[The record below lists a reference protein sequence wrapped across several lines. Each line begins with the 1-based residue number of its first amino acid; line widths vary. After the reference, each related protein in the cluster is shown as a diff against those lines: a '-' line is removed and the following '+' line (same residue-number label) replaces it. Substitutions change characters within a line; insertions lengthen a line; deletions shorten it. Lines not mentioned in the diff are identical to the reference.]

1 MLSSATSQRATL
13 LAAPEE
19 GRIIARSA
27 CARWLSSAL
36 LATTILGLASFWFW
50 ILVQRTPFWYT
61 LVEGDPPS
69 YTPALGPDGYELV
82 LVFATASLVV
92 AAVAARASELLVGH
106 RQWVWPYTRVIR
118 LRSVEFTRVSLCL
131 WSLITAGILSWYLQ
145 DAVPDLQEVFG
156 PSPFLPGDRARW
168 VEAVDILAFFAGK
181 VAMLPI
187 CLLGVPLARSSALWR
202 LAGLSYE
209 EAVTYHRW
217 LGAIAVVLTTLHTIG
232 YLVVWWQPGRMDG
245 HVVAG
250 LHSLYERLFSQ
261 EHGIRGLNPLCEG
274 RICESVSNLAGLIA
288 WAAGVV
294 LALLSFE
301 RVRRSRYLYFIQFHQ
316 LHYVFFGFTCAHWS
330 FATWYMLPPAVF
342 YAADIALRSRG
353 SYACDGATGRV
364 HGDAAATPSMITL
377 VLPAPPIAA
386 AAASSGCPHLARQAA
401 RATDN
406 SPASVCASL
415 EADGSTTA
423 GGTASGTSALEAADP
438 WAGTT
443 CYLQVKAISPLR
455 AVGGW
460 THPFTVA
467 GSVAVDPAAD
477 QPARRALLVHIA
489 PERAWTLSLARRV
502 AKAGGGADAHLDG
515 VAVTGPLPAPPHL
528 NHLAHAAL
536 SGRPVL
542 LIGAGSG
549 VTPCLALLRMLASQ
563 PMPAGARVR
572 FVVVARSLA
581 VLETLDGFMLPSG
594 ADGVAGFEWLSAE
607 LHLTRTLPPGS
618 AGVVDAPAAGAPHSF
633 RGAFRLRA
641 LPSGALAAHAAPFGL
656 VAPPGKVP
664 SSPGHV
670 RRAFELDEISSLL
683 GATAG
688 FLCVTWPL
696 LCAPSEEAAPWA
708 DKPTVVSGL
717 GSLLLAWLGA
727 LAGAHLAIAVADAAA
742 SFARRRPPTLPSV
755 GATAFLDGNAAQGGR
770 PPALSVPLASNGAR
784 PSMAACLAAFDTP
797 GDMVVA
803 AGGPE
808 VLLASLD
815 AELRPRRV
823 RLTRLT
829 HPM

>member
-1 MLSSATSQRATL
+1 
-13 LAAPEE
+13 
-19 GRIIARSA
+19 
-27 CARWLSSAL
+27 
-36 LATTILGLASFWFW
+36 
-50 ILVQRTPFWYT
+50 
-61 LVEGDPPS
+61 
-69 YTPALGPDGYELV
+69 
-82 LVFATASLVV
+82 
-92 AAVAARASELLVGH
+92 
-106 RQWVWPYTRVIR
+106 
-118 LRSVEFTRVSLCL
+118 
-131 WSLITAGILSWYLQ
+131 
-145 DAVPDLQEVFG
+145 
-156 PSPFLPGDRARW
+156 
-168 VEAVDILAFFAGK
+168 
-181 VAMLPI
+181 
-187 CLLGVPLARSSALWR
+187 
-202 LAGLSYE
+202 
-209 EAVTYHRW
+209 
-217 LGAIAVVLTTLHTIG
+217 
-232 YLVVWWQPGRMDG
+232 
-245 HVVAG
+245 
-250 LHSLYERLFSQ
+250 
-261 EHGIRGLNPLCEG
+261 
-274 RICESVSNLAGLIA
+274 
-288 WAAGVV
+288 
-294 LALLSFE
+294 
-301 RVRRSRYLYFIQFHQ
+301 
-316 LHYVFFGFTCAHWS
+316 
-330 FATWYMLPPAVF
+330 MLPPAVF

-415 EADGSTTA
+415 EADDSTTA

-443 CYLQVKAISPLR
+443 CYLQVK
-455 AVGGW
+455 
-460 THPFTVA
+460 PFRLSA
-467 GSVAVDPAAD
+467 PSAD
-477 QPARRALLVHIA
+477 GRIRSRSPARWPSTPPPTSPRGALLVHIA

-594 ADGVAGFEWLSAE
+594 ANGATGFPWLTTE
-607 LHLTRTLPPGS
+607 LHLTRTLPPGP

-641 LPSGALAAHAAPFGL
+641 LPRGALAAHAAPFGL
-656 VAPPGKVP
+656 VAPPGKVS

-683 GATAG
+683 GAMVG

-727 LAGAHLAIAVADAAA
+727 LAGAHLAIAVADVGA
-742 SFARRRPPTLPSV
+742 SFARRRPPSLPSV

-770 PPALSVPLASNGAR
+770 PPAAERAARVEWRAAEHGRLRRGLRHAGRYGSRGGRPRGAAR
-784 PSMAACLAAFDTP
+784 EPRRRAP
-797 GDMVVA
+797 
-803 AGGPE
+803 
-808 VLLASLD
+808 
-815 AELRPRRV
+815 PRRV